1 MSAAHEQADKADEL
15 TLVTVKVTGEVD
27 RLASH
32 NDDVVPYRDEK
43 KEREREGRRGQ
54 VNKATDVKGQ
64 RYDVEPTAHCAYG
77 SHRGAGLVT
86 TATTSSRTPVFF
98 RKT

>member
-43 KEREREGRRGQ
+43 EERERERG
-54 VNKATDVKGQ
+54 TG
-64 RYDVEPTAHCAYG
+64 
-77 SHRGAGLVT
+77 
-86 TATTSSRTPVFF
+86 
-98 RKT
+98 